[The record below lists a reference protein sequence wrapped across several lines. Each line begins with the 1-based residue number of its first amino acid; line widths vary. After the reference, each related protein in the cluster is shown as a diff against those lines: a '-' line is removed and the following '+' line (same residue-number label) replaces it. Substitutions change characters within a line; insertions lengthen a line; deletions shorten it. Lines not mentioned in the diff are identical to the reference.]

1 MERHIHDSARKHGI
15 ADDDIN
21 HAMDNAM
28 VWRPEKERFLY
39 LGGDRAGTM
48 LEVIS
53 VITKDLDEIVI
64 HAMPMRRRYEP
75 MLRGHGEQDA

>member
-1 MERHIHDSARKHGI
+1 MERRIHDSARKHGI

-28 VWRPEKERFLY
+28 VWRPEEERFLY
-39 LGGDRAGTM
+39 LGSDRAGMM

-53 VITKDLDEIVI
+53 VITEDLDEIVI

-75 MLRGHGEQDA
+75 MLRGHGGTDA

>member
-1 MERHIHDSARKHGI
+1 MERRIHDSARKHGI

-28 VWRPEKERFLY
+28 VWRPEEERFLY
-39 LGGDRAGTM
+39 LGGDRAGMM

-53 VITKDLDEIVI
+53 VITEDFDEIVI

>member
-1 MERHIHDSARKHGI
+1 MARRIHDSARKHGI

-28 VWRPEKERFLY
+28 VWRPEEERFLY
-39 LGGDRAGTM
+39 LGGDRAGMM
-48 LEVIS
+48 LEVVSI
-53 VITKDLDEIVI
+53 ITEDLDEIVI

>member
-1 MERHIHDSARKHGI
+1 MARLILDSARKHGI
-15 ADDDIN
+15 ADDDIH
-21 HAMDNAM
+21 HAMDNAL
-28 VWRPEKERFLY
+28 VWRPEEDRLLY
-39 LGGDRAGTM
+39 LGGDRAGMM

-53 VITKDLDEIVI
+53 IISQDLDEIVI